1 MCMRRGKRG
10 NSVIEFTLAAIPML
24 FVQIS
29 LVEICRGM
37 WDYHSL
43 AEAVKVASRT
53 VSTRGAGCAGL
64 GCSMT
69 VGQVAQVV
77 ADYAVG
83 MPASTLNVTLTSNA
97 GSVSCSPLNSCL
109 GNSTVWP
116 PSGGN
121 SVGSDIVI
129 SGSYKFT
136 SALAMFVP
144 GTGGMRFS
152 AVTFSAQS
160 RQTILF

>member
-1 MCMRRGKRG
+1 MRLLRVRKG
-10 NSVIEFTLAAIPML
+10 SSAVEFTLAAIPML

-43 AEAVKVASRT
+43 AEAVKVTSRA
-53 VSTRGAGCAGL
+53 VATRGADCAGL

-69 VGQVAQVV
+69 VGQVAQLV
-77 ADYAVG
+77 ANYAVG
-83 MPASTLNVTLTSNA
+83 MPPSALNVTLTSNA
-97 GSVSCSPLNSCL
+97 GNVSCTPLSSCL
-109 GNSTVWP
+109 GNSAVWP

-129 SGSYKFT
+129 SGSYAFT
-136 SALAMFVP
+136 SALSMFVP

-152 AVTFSAQS
+152 AVTFTAQS
-160 RQTILF
+160 RQTLLF